1 MENLKEKLLSLGVFL
16 DNEYLDFYCTLIV
29 DNKSTA
35 IEKFKTQKHHIIPK
49 TYYKLNSLN
58 IDNSCDNIVNLLYSD
73 HILAHYYLCLCVDS
87 TNKSLAYRLQNSFLH
102 LIKADANNK
111 QKIET
116 FNVNDLPLYQEIY
129 TNWKILNS
137 KLQIGKPAWNK
148 GLTKETDSRVAKC
161 SKPRHFSK
169 EHNEHNRQSLIN
181 YYKTHHGTML
191 GKHLSDEARAK
202 LSVANKGKSR
212 KSKNPEVTSKKLSEK
227 SKQYWKTHPEKIAN
241 LINYNKT
248 RPLSAE
254 TRSKMRQSQKRRFS
268 VQQFSFTDELLMT
281 FDSINE
287 AAKVLKIGTYRIKKS
302 CDTGYKLAEG
312 YYFRYKNN

>member
-1 MENLKEKLLSLGVFL
+1 MLNYIDSSSDGDASVGVIHTLFGEFIYMEKLKEKLLSLGVFL

-29 DNKSTA
+29 NNKSTA

-111 QKIET
+111 QKIEA

-137 KLQIGKPAWNK
+137 KLQIPLLHG
-148 GLTKETDSRVAKC
+148 G
-161 SKPRHFSK
+161 F
-169 EHNEHNRQSLIN
+169 N
-181 YYKTHHGTML
+181 YYPDKDSNSKSNSIKT
-191 GKHLSDEARAK
+191 E
-202 LSVANKGKSR
+202 
-212 KSKNPEVTSKKLSEK
+212 
-227 SKQYWKTHPEKIAN
+227 
-241 LINYNKT
+241 
-248 RPLSAE
+248 
-254 TRSKMRQSQKRRFS
+254 
-268 VQQFSFTDELLMT
+268 
-281 FDSINE
+281 SIQ
-287 AAKVLKIGTYRIKKS
+287 IMFI
-302 CDTGYKLAEG
+302 
-312 YYFRYKNN
+312 

>member
-29 DNKSTA
+29 NNKSTA

-111 QKIET
+111 QKIEA

-148 GLTKETDSRVAKC
+148 GLTKETDSRVAKY

-191 GKHLSDEARAK
+191 GKHLSDEAK
-202 LSVANKGKSR
+202 
-212 KSKNPEVTSKKLSEK
+212 KKLSMARSIPIICLETGIIYFNSIEASKALGITRTAITNCLRGNSKTAGGFHWKYENEK
-227 SKQYWKTHPEKIAN
+227 EDK
-241 LINYNKT
+241 
-248 RPLSAE
+248 
-254 TRSKMRQSQKRRFS
+254 
-268 VQQFSFTDELLMT
+268 
-281 FDSINE
+281 
-287 AAKVLKIGTYRIKKS
+287 
-302 CDTGYKLAEG
+302 
-312 YYFRYKNN
+312 